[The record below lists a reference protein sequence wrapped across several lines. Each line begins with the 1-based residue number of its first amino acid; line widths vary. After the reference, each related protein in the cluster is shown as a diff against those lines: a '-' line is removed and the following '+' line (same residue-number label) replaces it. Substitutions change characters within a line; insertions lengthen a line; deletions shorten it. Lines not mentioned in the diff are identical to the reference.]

1 MHDNQLVTVTL
12 AHKTCVD
19 DLGHAMLSR
28 WAIIAFCRSPCQ
40 ARAVYFFSLFGI
52 GLASLRARPA
62 VGGVLVSA
70 GGR

>member
-40 ARAVYFFSLFGI
+40 ARAVFFLFGI
-52 GLASLRARPA
+52 GLTSLRARP